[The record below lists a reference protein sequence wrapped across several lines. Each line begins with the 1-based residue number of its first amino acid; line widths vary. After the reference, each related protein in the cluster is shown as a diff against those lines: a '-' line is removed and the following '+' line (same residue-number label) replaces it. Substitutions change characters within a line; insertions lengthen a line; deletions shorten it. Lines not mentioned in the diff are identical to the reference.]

1 MAAMH
6 RSLVFGLLLTAALAR
21 TTAAQQPQAT
31 PPRGWTFGV
40 TADGTLWTDDDAAF
54 DALWGPALQI
64 GLVRPRGIGF
74 DFRAGYFLPTGF
86 YNLDGATG
94 ILGANYSLPL
104 GAHVV
109 QFKLG
114 AAGMVGGDSDGSIIG
129 GGGPY
134 GGVGVVLRVAGR
146 LGVQADA
153 LARYYATGEGG
164 VFAPSAALGLTLL
177 PK

>member
-1 MAAMH
+1 M
-6 RSLVFGLLLTAALAR
+6 RRLLTTGLLSMAVFTR
-21 TTAAQQPQAT
+21 TGAAQAPLAA
-31 PPRGWTFGV
+31 PLHGWTFG
-40 TADGTLWTDDDAAF
+40 ASASGTLWTDSAAAF

-64 GLVRPRGIGF
+64 GLVRPRGFGF
-74 DFRAGYFLPTGF
+74 DFRAAYFLPTGA
-86 YNLDGATG
+86 YDLNGVTG
-94 ILGANYSLPL
+94 ILGANYSLPI
-104 GAHVV
+104 GRHAV

-114 AAGMVGGDSDGSIIG
+114 AAGMVGGDSDGSTVG

-134 GGVGVVLRVAGR
+134 GGLGIVLRVAGR

-153 LARYYATGEGG
+153 LARYYATGDGG